1 MVNAAAVNAA
11 AVNAGAGGETL
22 ELSFTCTQQVALQL
36 RASATQQVEALTL
49 TVACRATQ
57 QVSLRLSLSLTAT
70 QQVAPLQ
77 VQPVMSATQQVAAAA
92 GVLTLTATQQVQA
105 AGVLAPSPTQR
116 PAVVA
121 LLAGMDISARLIDA
135 VEVDREAGQAA
146 SAALSFLPLGGAVDL
161 AQWIGATLTV
171 DLSDGGA
178 AVRVFTGWVT
188 DTQYDPL
195 RHVTRIDASDDLQRT
210 LDALPRAVIDAV
222 TPGAVWSA
230 AAADEAATGWA
241 YAQDRMATLPAD
253 LDRDRWGALRVTP
266 WAASAVPDYT
276 FDADAIVDESLRVEP
291 GRWREMI
298 NQIDITAEVRYTRRL
313 HRERSTRWEFAGGVD
328 TGGAMIDYLYLHST
342 LPDEDMIRRAAE
354 TNGWQVVA
362 ESFTQRSPRGVYGG
376 IFWEFNPATEAHP
389 WQVLGANI
397 TAARRW
403 TQTITETYSLRV
415 QAPAS
420 IARFGLNA
428 SQDRATYSAS
438 DEQGGWEDAQLP
450 LRTGGLGSTSD
461 LAGALTA
468 ANGDRYF
475 EDLPAGARE
484 AAVGAVLARARVAIL
499 AAHRVHS
506 VELTTPLLP
515 AVDTA
520 HTVRVQTVGL
530 TAQGR
535 VRQVT
540 HRLTLGGEALTTVR
554 IALSQSAAGAQADD
568 ALAAPAPPPTA
579 PSGSSTPA
587 LGGSGAGGTHLGGY
601 QGAPEFIR
609 AAQYTA
615 DEDNPDWTGYVG
627 NRDPAWAGSVTFDE
641 RFAVDWGDITRDPI
655 DAAAAATYRVAVPHD
670 TLEIAA

>member
-1 MVNAAAVNAA
+1 MVNSAAVNATAVNAA
-11 AVNAGAGGETL
+11 AGEAAGIVGQ
-22 ELSFTCTQQVALQL
+22 LSFTCTQQVQ
-36 RASATQQVEALTL
+36 ALTL

-57 QVSLRLSLSLTAT
+57 QVSLRVTLALTCT

-77 VQPVMSATQQVAAAA
+77 VQPTLTATQQVMLSA
-92 GVLTLTATQQVQA
+92 GALTLTATQQVQA
-105 AGVLAPSPTQR
+105 PGVLAPSPTQR
-116 PAVVA
+116 PSVVA
-121 LLAGMDISARLIDA
+121 LLAGMDISARLTDA

-161 AQWIGATLTV
+161 AQWIGATLTI
-171 DLSDGGA
+171 DLSDGSGP
-178 AVRVFTGWVT
+178 VRVFSGWVT
-188 DTQYDPL
+188 DVQHDLL
-195 RHVTRIDASDDLQRT
+195 RRLTVLQASDDLQRA
-210 LDALPRAVIDAV
+210 LDALPREVIDAV
-222 TPGAVWSA
+222 TPGAMWSA
-230 AAADEAATGWA
+230 AAADESATGWA

-266 WAASAVPDYT
+266 WAAAAVPDWT
-276 FDADAIVDESLRVEP
+276 FDAGAIVDESLRVEP

-342 LPDEDMIRRAAE
+342 LPDEDMIRRAAA

-362 ESFTQRSPRGVYGG
+362 ESFTQRSGRGWYDG
-376 IFWEFNPATEAHP
+376 IFWEFNPATEARP
-389 WQVLGANI
+389 WQVLGARI

-420 IARFGLNA
+420 IARFGVNA
-428 SQDRATYSAS
+428 QQDRATYSAP
-438 DEQGGWEDAQLP
+438 DDQGGWEDADLP
-450 LRTGGLGSTSD
+450 LREAGAFTVTPG

-468 ANGDRYF
+468 ANGDKYF

-484 AAVGAVLARARVAIL
+484 AAVAAVLARARVAIL

-515 AVDTA
+515 GIDTA
-520 HTVRVQTVGL
+520 HTARVQTVSV

-540 HRLTLGGEALTTVR
+540 HRLTLGGEAVTTVR

-568 ALAAPAPPPTA
+568 ALA
-579 PSGSSTPA
+579 TPA
-587 LGGSGAGGTHLGGY
+587 LPDTWPAEPSPPPLGVAGGTHLGGY

-641 RFAVDWGDITRDPI
+641 RFAVDWGEIARDPVE
-655 DAAAAATYRVAVPHD
+655 AAAAATYRVAIPHD